1 MRVLVTR
8 PAGDAAPW
16 VEALQAAGHD
26 ALALPLID
34 VAPATHLQPV
44 RQAWADWQ
52 AWQAVMF
59 VSAQAVRFFFAERPV
74 AAPWTGPR
82 CWATGP
88 GTRKALLQAGVP
100 EALIDSPAAEA
111 AQFDSEALWQR
122 VGPQVHAGGQPVL
135 IVRGWDASAN
145 TGDALLGAGRDW
157 LAQQLQAQAV
167 EVQFVVSYERCVPV
181 WTSAQRTLATQAATD
196 GSVWYF
202 SSSQAVAHLAQALP
216 DQSWAMARCLATHP
230 RIAQRAQALGFS
242 TVCMVKPVLADV
254 LASLESLA

>member
-1 MRVLVTR
+1 
-8 PAGDAAPW
+8 
-16 VEALQAAGHD
+16 
-26 ALALPLID
+26 LID

-167 EVQFVVSYERCVPV
+167 EVQFVVAYERCAPV
-181 WTSAQRTLATQAATD
+181 WTSAQRALATQAATD